1 MSELYIKKYIP
12 KKSDDFIIHKNII
25 NKIDNLLKNDNIM
38 NLFIYGKEG
47 CGKYT
52 IARYLI
58 ENYYNDECKNELNIQ
73 KNDSKEI
80 KYFKSKYHYEIIINN
95 YNFNDFNLVKSL
107 LNTIVN
113 KGTFRF
119 TDKKNIIIIKNVN
132 LIKNNINKLLRIY
145 IEKYYLFNN
154 FIFISN
160 YKMINTFLGVFC
172 NIRTPQPTD
181 ENLKLVINN
190 IIKKEKLKIEDKD
203 LNYIVKS
210 SNRNFYNALNNLE
223 YSFITG
229 NYEKVENPTNCKLK
243 FLFKILKKKNI
254 NSIIMIREILNELIV
269 ENVEINKILVYLLNK
284 FKKDLISEKIS
295 KNLFYE
301 IFDLIKNTS
310 HNTSIGL
317 RPIIHLENCMIK
329 IIDIL

>member
-1 MSELYIKKYIP
+1 MSDLYIKKYIP
-12 KKSDDFIIHKNII
+12 KKSEDFIIHKNII
-25 NKIDNLLKNDNIM
+25 KKINNLLKNNIM
-38 NLFIYGKEG
+38 NIFIYGKEG

-52 IARYLI
+52 IARYFI
-58 ENYYNDECKNELNIQ
+58 ENYYNDDCENKLTIL
-73 KNDSKEI
+73 KNDNKEI

-95 YNFNDFNLVKSL
+95 YNFNDLNLVKSL

-119 TDKKNIIIIKNVN
+119 TNKKNII
-132 LIKNNINKLLRIY
+132 LIKNIGLIKYNIIKLLRIY

-160 YKMINTFLGVFC
+160 NKIIDTFLGFFF

-181 ENLKLVINN
+181 DNLKLVINN

-223 YSFITG
+223 YSFMTG
-229 NYEKVENPTNCKLK
+229 NYEKIENPTNCKLK
-243 FLFKILKKKNI
+243 FLFKILRKKNI
-254 NSIIMIREILNELIV
+254 HSIIMIREILNELIV

-284 FKKDLISEKIS
+284 FKKDLVNEKIS
-295 KNLFYE
+295 QNLFYE

>member
-1 MSELYIKKYIP
+1 MSDLYIKKYIP
-12 KKSDDFIIHKNII
+12 KKSEDFIIHKNII
-25 NKIDNLLKNDNIM
+25 KKINNLLKNNNIM

-47 CGKYT
+47 SGKYT
-52 IARYLI
+52 IGRYFI
-58 ENYYNDECKNELNIQ
+58 ENYYNDECENKLTIL

-95 YNFNDFNLVKSL
+95 YNFNDLNLVKSL
-107 LNTIVN
+107 LDTIVN
-113 KGTFRF
+113 KDTFRF
-119 TDKKNIIIIKNVN
+119 TNKKNIILIKNVN

-160 YKMINTFLGVFC
+160 REIINKFLGFFC
-172 NIRTPQPTD
+172 NIRTPQPTN

-190 IIKKEKLKIEDKD
+190 IIKKEKFKIEDKD
-203 LNYIVKS
+203 LNNIVKS
-210 SNRNFYNALNNLE
+210 SNRNFYNLLNNLE

-243 FLFKILKKKNI
+243 FLFKILRKKNI
-254 NSIIMIREILNELIV
+254 NSIIMIKEILNELIV
-269 ENVEINKILVYLLNK
+269 ENIEINKILVYLVNK
-284 FKKDLISEKIS
+284 FKKDLINEKIS
-295 KNLFYE
+295 QNLFYK
-301 IFDLIKNTS
+301 ILDLIINTS
-310 HNTSIGL
+310 YNISVGL

-329 IIDIL
+329 IIDLL